1 MNGHGRP
8 RSQFAHTFTAPGQL
22 ALVSG
27 TGLVVALV
35 GDGVLD
41 VAASI
46 GVAAPLAA
54 IAWARFTKEPAD
66 ATMCKAQPESGKLPN
81 CNRSEGNP

>member
-1 MNGHGRP
+1 MNGHDRP
-8 RSQFAHTFTAPGQL
+8 RSQFARTFSAPGLL

-41 VAASI
+41 VAACI

-54 IAWARFTKEPAD
+54 IAWAW
-66 ATMCKAQPESGKLPN
+66 CKSQPESGKLPH